1 MQYDIFISYR
11 RATGKNFARIIKP
24 ELEKRGFRVFLDFDE
39 LKDGVFD
46 KRIMDAIEES
56 TIFLMILSKGA
67 LDRCANEGDWVR
79 EEILYASEHDKHIVP
94 VEVDKS
100 FREIPE
106 GVPQDVRNV
115 LGAHQFS
122 QVDTESLL
130 EVSMEKLVRER
141 ICPHVKPN
149 GDYNPDDKNRNAAE
163 IHIDIDADCELRRF
177 DKKFAMVYA
186 YKDNV
191 IYLKPGKHKLSFVSN
206 DFEDIQETRTYEVT
220 SENYSDILE
229 VLLKKRIEERRKEID
244 EQNRQKE
251 LETQRRI
258 AIENERKKKEEE
270 KIKIEAEKK
279 QKAEAVAL
287 RKRKRQESI
296 RNFYLR
302 LNSWLQGHCKLMILA
317 VVVLLAIVLMT
328 FLLPKMVSPTS
339 DSEQIEE
346 TAITKENEIVDV
358 PQSKIVKDSVIA
370 ISNAPEGR
378 DHYNYSGSINL
389 RSNLPEG
396 HGVAQFDDGAI
407 YEGNFKDGLCN
418 DTAVAVL
425 KFKDGTFYR
434 GTFSKGYYVEGVFTY
449 EDKSYYKGTYKVNK
463 KKEVKKDTG
472 TYFSSDG
479 KELINYKNGE
489 SIIIK

>member
-1 MQYDIFISYR
+1 MHYDIFISYR

-46 KRIMDAIEES
+46 KRIMDAIKDS
-56 TIFLMILSKGA
+56 PIFLMILSKGA

-141 ICPHVKPN
+141 ISPH
-149 GDYNPDDKNRNAAE
+149 
-163 IHIDIDADCELRRF
+163 L
-177 DKKFAMVYA
+177 
-186 YKDNV
+186 
-191 IYLKPGKHKLSFVSN
+191 
-206 DFEDIQETRTYEVT
+206 
-220 SENYSDILE
+220 
-229 VLLKKRIEERRKEID
+229 
-244 EQNRQKE
+244 
-251 LETQRRI
+251 
-258 AIENERKKKEEE
+258 
-270 KIKIEAEKK
+270 IEAEKK
-279 QKAEAVAL
+279 RKAEAVAL
-287 RKRKRQESI
+287 RKRERQESI
-296 RNFYLR
+296 RNMYMR
-302 LNSWLQGHCKLMILA
+302 INSWLRGHYKMILLSI
-317 VVVLLAIVLMT
+317 VVLLGICMIVIFWSRAT
-328 FLLPKMVSPTS
+328 SPSSNLDLKNDSTS
-339 DSEQIEE
+339 VGNQEVVNV
-346 TAITKENEIVDV
+346 ITD
-358 PQSKIVKDSVIA
+358 KIVNDSLVVV
-370 ISNAPEGR
+370 SNAPEGR
-378 DHYNYSGSINL
+378 GHYKYSGCINL
-389 RSNLPEG
+389 QSNLPEG
-396 HGVAQFDDGAI
+396 YGVAQYDDGAI
-407 YEGNFKDGLCN
+407 YEGHFKDGLSN

-425 KFKDGTFYR
+425 KFKDGTFYK

>member
-1 MQYDIFISYR
+1 MHYDIFISYR

-46 KRIMDAIEES
+46 KRIMDAIKDS
-56 TIFLMILSKGA
+56 PIFLMILSKGA
-67 LDRCANEGDWVR
+67 LDRCVNEGDWVR

-106 GVPQDVRNV
+106 EVPQDVRNV

-141 ICPHVKPN
+141 IYPHVKPN

-163 IHIDIDADCELRRF
+163 IHIDIDVDCELRRF

-186 YKDNV
+186 NKDNV
-191 IYLKPGKHKLSFVSN
+191 IYLKLGKHKLTFVSN

-279 QKAEAVAL
+279 RKAEAVAL
-287 RKRKRQESI
+287 RKRERQESI
-296 RNFYLR
+296 REFYLHF
-302 LNSWLQGHCKLMILA
+302 NSLLRGHYKLMMLA

-339 DSEQIEE
+339 DSEQNILARNEPDTLPAAE
-346 TAITKENEIVDV
+346 TESEAPMNDT
-358 PQSKIVKDSVIA
+358 VKDSVVSFSIGKA
-370 ISNAPEGR
+370 KYTGKVSEDGKPTGLGKAVFVKNGDVFEGLFS
-378 DHYNYSGSINL
+378 DGVLDSGKYVRHI
-389 RSNLPEG
+389 
-396 HGVAQFDDGAI
+396 DGKC
-407 YEGNFKDGLCN
+407 YKG
-418 DTAVAVL
+418 
-425 KFKDGTFYR
+425 KFKGDYPVDLTLY
-434 GTFSKGYYVEGVFTY
+434 
-449 EDKSYYKGTYKVNK
+449 DK
-463 KKEVKKDTG
+463 
-472 TYFSSDG
+472 
-479 KELINYKNGE
+479 
-489 SIIIK
+489 